1 MRPRFINI
9 LLCCL
14 LLASCSDDTSEW
26 LEPEPEQPDRVKLTL
41 RLPGFKTASRASVD
55 DNSITSLQVLFFD
68 GDGKYLSETGVE
80 QSKITGSGSTY
91 EVTLPILPTA
101 ASVQLVANFGGEVG
115 GDAAAVAMT
124 GNPNSRADIV
134 FFGEASLASL
144 EKENPSVTLTRSVA
158 RTEIIATA
166 PDFEIEQV
174 RFYGTPSKGLVG
186 CEQASAPNLPAGI
199 SYAAEGADMA
209 TDGTPYYHYEAEAG
223 KCSLVIKGSYKGV
236 SGWYKVGYIPASDE
250 DADKGEEVALLRNH
264 RYRFTI
270 TGVTDSG
277 WATEKE
283 AAESKPD
290 NRLVTDL
297 RDDTPDIYNIV
308 ACRDYMLG
316 VSEDVRVACNAESAE
331 LHIITSFPAKAGSPQ
346 YTVTIDTEDAE
357 WVTGCTET
365 ASGAVDEGG
374 TQSACTEYTLTFGLK
389 MNDRSEFD
397 RETTVEIRSGDLVR
411 TVRIIQDGTDF
422 KRDPTRRVMIHG
434 LEYHDEAC
442 DYFDFID
449 KELQG
454 ATAEEMR
461 VARNNGLH
469 FRVCDNSYYYTIPIK
484 DGDEA
489 EVLSGI
495 GKIELSRE
503 NGNWVIRCTDN
514 TDYSMWTG
522 RIRISN
528 SGLTRDDLITVTY
541 DVFHLGLFHRL
552 TGQYQI
558 PGPDE
563 SRERSGW
570 FYYEQVKVTGTDGK
584 DYYVLDRNMAATGNK
599 FYSLHSS
606 FSQGNVES
614 RGGYFKIADNKNDTH
629 LIDGLPP
636 QGFSIPEAYQLQQL
650 GIYAKNDE
658 DGTVALNVTEGELKE
673 VYFPGS
679 GYMEGS
685 IHKDDSHTCIWSRTL
700 LSGAQGFAEDSPEYG
715 YWFMYLDVY
724 GQSVSLGNMRLATRS
739 SISPDGIGA
748 YKAMPVRC
756 IMGPEPPVGWNIP
769 KPAEGR
775 RRVILLNLAVDKVTI
790 SWNNGYQP
798 EAWPDMYD
806 CGGNALYY
814 DIPAVATEITVD
826 NQKGYRRTFTLP
838 DGEQISTIDASLHS
852 SRLSHR

>member
-346 YTVTIDTEDAE
+346 YTVTIDKEDAE
-357 WVTGCTET
+357 WVTGYTET

-739 SISPDGIGA
+739 SLSTDGIGA

-769 KPAEGR
+769 NPADGR
-775 RRVILLNLAVDKVTI
+775 RRVILLNLTGNNVTI
-790 SWNNGYQP
+790 TWNNGYIP
-798 EAWPDMYD
+798 ESWPAMYD
-806 CGGNALYY
+806 CGSNALYY
-814 DIPAVATEITVD
+814 DIPAVASEVTVD
-826 NQKGYRRTFTLP
+826 NNSDYRRTFTLP
-838 DGEQISTIDASLHS
+838 EGERITTLNAI
-852 SRLSHR
+852 

>member
-124 GNPNSRADIV
+124 GDPNSRADIV

-346 YTVTIDTEDAE
+346 YTVTIDKEDAE
-357 WVTGCTET
+357 WVTGCKET

-449 KELQG
+449 NELQG

-495 GKIELSRE
+495 GKIDLSRE

-636 QGFSIPEAYQLQQL
+636 KGFSIPEAYQLQQL

-775 RRVILLNLAVDKVTI
+775 RRVILLNLTVDKVTI

-826 NQKGYRRTFTLP
+826 NQEGYRRTFTLP
-838 DGEQISTIDASLHS
+838 DGEQISTIDAG
-852 SRLSHR
+852 

>member
-41 RLPGFKTASRASVD
+41 HLPGFKTASRASVD

-449 KELQG
+449 NELQG

-495 GKIELSRE
+495 GKIELLPE

>member
-1 MRPRFINI
+1 
-9 LLCCL
+9 
-14 LLASCSDDTSEW
+14 
-26 LEPEPEQPDRVKLTL
+26 
-41 RLPGFKTASRASVD
+41 
-55 DNSITSLQVLFFD
+55 
-68 GDGKYLSETGVE
+68 
-80 QSKITGSGSTY
+80 
-91 EVTLPILPTA
+91 
-101 ASVQLVANFGGEVG
+101 
-115 GDAAAVAMT
+115 
-124 GNPNSRADIV
+124 
-134 FFGEASLASL
+134 
-144 EKENPSVTLTRSVA
+144 
-158 RTEIIATA
+158 
-166 PDFEIEQV
+166 
-174 RFYGTPSKGLVG
+174 
-186 CEQASAPNLPAGI
+186 
-199 SYAAEGADMA
+199 MA

-449 KELQG
+449 NELQG

-495 GKIELSRE
+495 GKIELLPE

-658 DGTVALNVTEGELKE
+658 DGTVALNVTEGELN
-673 VYFPGS
+673 
-679 GYMEGS
+679 
-685 IHKDDSHTCIWSRTL
+685 
-700 LSGAQGFAEDSPEYG
+700 
-715 YWFMYLDVY
+715 VY
-724 GQSVSLGNMRLATRS
+724 GQSVSLVNMRLATRS

>member
-124 GNPNSRADIV
+124 GDPNSRADIV

-449 KELQG
+449 NELQG

-495 GKIELSRE
+495 GKIQLSRE

-636 QGFSIPEAYQLQQL
+636 RGFSIPEAYQLQQL

>member
-55 DNSITSLQVLFFD
+55 DNAITSLQVLFFD
-68 GDGKYLSETGVE
+68 GAGKYLSETGVE

-101 ASVQLVANFGGEVG
+101 ASVQLVANFGGELG

-346 YTVTIDTEDAE
+346 YTVTIDKEDAE
-357 WVTGCTET
+357 WVTGCKET

-449 KELQG
+449 NELQG

-495 GKIELSRE
+495 GKIDLSRE

-584 DYYVLDRNMAATGNK
+584 DYYVLDRNMAATVNK

-636 QGFSIPEAYQLQQL
+636 KGFSIPEAYQLQQL

-775 RRVILLNLAVDKVTI
+775 RRVILLNLTGDKTI

-798 EAWPDMYD
+798 EDEAWPNMYD

-814 DIPAVATEITVD
+814 DIPVVATEIIVNKGKVD
-826 NQKGYRRTFTLP
+826 QRTFTLP
-838 DGEQISTIDASLHS
+838 DGEQISTIDAG
-852 SRLSHR
+852 

>member
-449 KELQG
+449 NELQG

-495 GKIELSRE
+495 GKIELLPE

-570 FYYEQVKVTGTDGK
+570 FYYEQVQVTGTDGK

>member
-250 DADKGEEVALLRNH
+250 GADKGEEVALLRNH

-346 YTVTIDTEDAE
+346 YTVTIDKEDAE

-449 KELQG
+449 NELQG

-495 GKIELSRE
+495 GKIQLSRE
-503 NGNWVIRCTDN
+503 NGNWVIRCIDN

-826 NQKGYRRTFTLP
+826 NQEGYQRTFTLP
-838 DGEQISTIDASLHS
+838 GGEQISTIDAGRH
-852 SRLSHR
+852 

>member
-1 MRPRFINI
+1 
-9 LLCCL
+9 
-14 LLASCSDDTSEW
+14 
-26 LEPEPEQPDRVKLTL
+26 
-41 RLPGFKTASRASVD
+41 
-55 DNSITSLQVLFFD
+55 
-68 GDGKYLSETGVE
+68 
-80 QSKITGSGSTY
+80 
-91 EVTLPILPTA
+91 
-101 ASVQLVANFGGEVG
+101 
-115 GDAAAVAMT
+115 MT
-124 GNPNSRADIV
+124 GC
-134 FFGEASLASL
+134 
-144 EKENPSVTLTRSVA
+144 K
-158 RTEIIATA
+158 
-166 PDFEIEQV
+166 
-174 RFYGTPSKGLVG
+174 
-186 CEQASAPNLPAGI
+186 
-199 SYAAEGADMA
+199 
-209 TDGTPYYHYEAEAG
+209 
-223 KCSLVIKGSYKGV
+223 
-236 SGWYKVGYIPASDE
+236 
-250 DADKGEEVALLRNH
+250 
-264 RYRFTI
+264 
-270 TGVTDSG
+270 
-277 WATEKE
+277 
-283 AAESKPD
+283 
-290 NRLVTDL
+290 
-297 RDDTPDIYNIV
+297 
-308 ACRDYMLG
+308 
-316 VSEDVRVACNAESAE
+316 
-331 LHIITSFPAKAGSPQ
+331 
-346 YTVTIDTEDAE
+346 
-357 WVTGCTET
+357 ET

-449 KELQG
+449 NELQG

-495 GKIELSRE
+495 GKIDLSRE

-636 QGFSIPEAYQLQQL
+636 KGFSIPEAYQLQQL

-775 RRVILLNLAVDKVTI
+775 RRVILLNLTGDKTI

-798 EAWPDMYD
+798 EDEAWPNMYD

-814 DIPAVATEITVD
+814 DIPVVATEIIVNKGKVD
-826 NQKGYRRTFTLP
+826 QRTFTLP
-838 DGEQISTIDASLHS
+838 DGEQISTIDAG
-852 SRLSHR
+852 

>member
-55 DNSITSLQVLFFD
+55 DNAITSLQVLFFD
-68 GDGKYLSETGVE
+68 GAGKYLSETGVE

-101 ASVQLVANFGGEVG
+101 ASVQLVANFGGELG

-346 YTVTIDTEDAE
+346 YTVTIDKEDAE
-357 WVTGCTET
+357 WVTGCKET

-449 KELQG
+449 NELQG

-495 GKIELSRE
+495 GKIALSRE

-636 QGFSIPEAYQLQQL
+636 RGFSIPEAYQLQQL

-826 NQKGYRRTFTLP
+826 NQEGYRRTFTLP
-838 DGEQISTIDASLHS
+838 DGEQISTIDAGRH
-852 SRLSHR
+852 

>member
-124 GNPNSRADIV
+124 GDPNSRADIV

-186 CEQASAPNLPAGI
+186 WEQASAPNLPAGI

-449 KELQG
+449 NELQG

-495 GKIELSRE
+495 EKIKLSRE
-503 NGNWVIRCTDN
+503 NGNWVIRCIDN
-514 TDYSMWTG
+514 TD
-522 RIRISN
+522 
-528 SGLTRDDLITVTY
+528 
-541 DVFHLGLFHRL
+541 
-552 TGQYQI
+552 
-558 PGPDE
+558 
-563 SRERSGW
+563 
-570 FYYEQVKVTGTDGK
+570 
-584 DYYVLDRNMAATGNK
+584 
-599 FYSLHSS
+599 
-606 FSQGNVES
+606 
-614 RGGYFKIADNKNDTH
+614 
-629 LIDGLPP
+629 
-636 QGFSIPEAYQLQQL
+636 
-650 GIYAKNDE
+650 
-658 DGTVALNVTEGELKE
+658 
-673 VYFPGS
+673 
-679 GYMEGS
+679 
-685 IHKDDSHTCIWSRTL
+685 
-700 LSGAQGFAEDSPEYG
+700 
-715 YWFMYLDVY
+715 
-724 GQSVSLGNMRLATRS
+724 
-739 SISPDGIGA
+739 
-748 YKAMPVRC
+748 
-756 IMGPEPPVGWNIP
+756 
-769 KPAEGR
+769 
-775 RRVILLNLAVDKVTI
+775 
-790 SWNNGYQP
+790 
-798 EAWPDMYD
+798 
-806 CGGNALYY
+806 
-814 DIPAVATEITVD
+814 
-826 NQKGYRRTFTLP
+826 
-838 DGEQISTIDASLHS
+838 
-852 SRLSHR
+852 

>member
-186 CEQASAPNLPAGI
+186 CEQASAPNLPAVI

-357 WVTGCTET
+357 WVTGCTKT

-449 KELQG
+449 NELQG

-495 GKIELSRE
+495 GKIELLPE

>member
-68 GDGKYLSETGVE
+68 GAGKYLSETGVE

-101 ASVQLVANFGGEVG
+101 ASVQLVANFGGELG

-124 GNPNSRADIV
+124 GDPNSRADIV

-166 PDFEIEQV
+166 PDFEIEKV

-346 YTVTIDTEDAE
+346 YTVTIDKEDAE
-357 WVTGCTET
+357 WVTGCKET

-636 QGFSIPEAYQLQQL
+636 KGFSIPEAYQLQQL

>member
-449 KELQG
+449 NELQG

-495 GKIELSRE
+495 GKIELLPE

-685 IHKDDSHTCIWSRTL
+685 VHKDDSHTCIWSRTL

-739 SISPDGIGA
+739 SLSTDGIGA

>member
-68 GDGKYLSETGVE
+68 GDGKYLSETGVD

-449 KELQG
+449 NELQG

-495 GKIELSRE
+495 GKIELLPE

>member
-449 KELQG
+449 NELQG

-495 GKIELSRE
+495 GKIELLPE

-685 IHKDDSHTCIWSRTL
+685 VHKDDSHTCIWSRTL

>member
-55 DNSITSLQVLFFD
+55 DNAITSLQVLFFD
-68 GDGKYLSETGVE
+68 GAGKYLSETGVE

-101 ASVQLVANFGGEVG
+101 ASVQLVANFGGELG

-124 GNPNSRADIV
+124 GDPNSRADIV

-166 PDFEIEQV
+166 PDFEIEKV

-346 YTVTIDTEDAE
+346 YTVTIDKEDAE
-357 WVTGCTET
+357 WVTGYTET

-449 KELQG
+449 NELQG

-685 IHKDDSHTCIWSRTL
+685 IHKNDSHTCIWSRTL

-724 GQSVSLGNMRLATRS
+724 GQSVSLGNMRLATHS

-769 KPAEGR
+769 NPADGR
-775 RRVILLNLAVDKVTI
+775 RRVILLNLTGNNVTI
-790 SWNNGYQP
+790 TWNNGYKP
-798 EAWPDMYD
+798 ESWPAMYD
-806 CGGNALYY
+806 CGSNALYY
-814 DIPAVATEITVD
+814 DIPAVASEVTVD
-826 NQKGYRRTFTLP
+826 NNSDYRRTFTLP
-838 DGEQISTIDASLHS
+838 EGERITTLNAI
-852 SRLSHR
+852 

>member
-331 LHIITSFPAKAGSPQ
+331 LHIITSFPAKAGSSQ

-449 KELQG
+449 NELQG

-495 GKIELSRE
+495 GKIELLPE

>member
-277 WATEKE
+277 WATEKD

-449 KELQG
+449 NELQG

-495 GKIELSRE
+495 GKIELLPE

>member
-449 KELQG
+449 NELQG

-495 GKIELSRE
+495 GKIELLPE

-806 CGGNALYY
+806 CGSNALYY

>member
-236 SGWYKVGYIPASDE
+236 SGWYKVGYITASDE
-250 DADKGEEVALLRNH
+250 GADKGEEVALLRNH

-346 YTVTIDTEDAE
+346 YTVTIDKEDAE

-449 KELQG
+449 NELQG

-495 GKIELSRE
+495 GKIQLSRE
-503 NGNWVIRCTDN
+503 NGNWVIRCIDN

-775 RRVILLNLAVDKVTI
+775 RRVILLNLTGDNVTI

-798 EAWPDMYD
+798 EAEAWPDMYD

-826 NQKGYRRTFTLP
+826 NHKGYRRTFTLP
-838 DGEQISTIDASLHS
+838 DGEQISTIDAG
-852 SRLSHR
+852 

>member
-449 KELQG
+449 NELQG

-495 GKIELSRE
+495 GKIELLPE

-685 IHKDDSHTCIWSRTL
+685 LHKDDSHTCIWSRTL

>member
-55 DNSITSLQVLFFD
+55 DNAITSLQVLFFD
-68 GDGKYLSETGVE
+68 GAGKYLSETGVE

-101 ASVQLVANFGGEVG
+101 ASVQLVANFGGELG

-346 YTVTIDTEDAE
+346 YTVTIDKEDAE
-357 WVTGCTET
+357 WVTGCKET

-449 KELQG
+449 NELQG

-495 GKIELSRE
+495 GKIDLSRE

-636 QGFSIPEAYQLQQL
+636 KGFSIPEAYQLQQL

-673 VYFPGS
+673 VYFLGS

-775 RRVILLNLAVDKVTI
+775 RRVILLNLTGDKTI

-798 EAWPDMYD
+798 EDEAWPNMYD

-814 DIPAVATEITVD
+814 DIPVVATEIIVNKGKVD
-826 NQKGYRRTFTLP
+826 QRTFTLP
-838 DGEQISTIDASLHS
+838 DGEQISTIDAG
-852 SRLSHR
+852 

>member
-55 DNSITSLQVLFFD
+55 DNAITSLQVLFFD

-101 ASVQLVANFGGEVG
+101 ASVQLVANFGGELG
-115 GDAAAVAMT
+115 GDAATVAMT
-124 GNPNSRADIV
+124 GDPNSRADIV

-166 PDFEIEQV
+166 PDFEIEKV

-209 TDGTPYYHYEAEAG
+209 TDCTPYYHYEAEAG

-346 YTVTIDTEDAE
+346 YTVTIDKEDAE
-357 WVTGCTET
+357 WVTGCKET

-449 KELQG
+449 NELQG

-495 GKIELSRE
+495 GKIQLLPE

-814 DIPAVATEITVD
+814 DIPAVATEIIVNKGKVD
-826 NQKGYRRTFTLP
+826 QRTFKLP
-838 DGEQISTIDASLHS
+838 DGEQISTIDAG
-852 SRLSHR
+852 

>member
-124 GNPNSRADIV
+124 GDPNSRADIV

-199 SYAAEGADMA
+199 SYAAEGADMT

-346 YTVTIDTEDAE
+346 YTVTIDKEDAE

-449 KELQG
+449 NELQG

-495 GKIELSRE
+495 EKIKLSRE
-503 NGNWVIRCTDN
+503 NGNWVIRCIDN

-636 QGFSIPEAYQLQQL
+636 KGFSIPEAYQLQQL

-775 RRVILLNLAVDKVTI
+775 RRVILLNLTVDKVTI

-806 CGGNALYY
+806 CGGNAWYY

-838 DGEQISTIDASLHS
+838 DGEQISTIDAG
-852 SRLSHR
+852 

>member
-223 KCSLVIKGSYKGV
+223 KCSLVIKGSNKGV

-449 KELQG
+449 NELQG

-495 GKIELSRE
+495 GKIELLPE

>member
-134 FFGEASLASL
+134 FFGEASLASF
-144 EKENPSVTLTRSVA
+144 EKETASVTLTRSVA

-449 KELQG
+449 NELQG

-495 GKIELSRE
+495 GKIELLPE